1 LDYPTLLL
9 QLENQL
15 QSLHKKGLN
24 YINIEAMPK
33 VELKLLLNGLDDMM
47 SAEAEIMVKHEGAN
61 YKLAAQT
68 QPVLN
73 INDGKKHPRIYP
85 PSTGISAFKEELSSS
100 KQQTVTEA
108 FAQIPP
114 QQKTTENN
122 YSLTK
127 LADKYNS
134 CQKCELGK
142 TRTNLVFGQG
152 FPQATVMFIGEGP
165 GADEDSQGA
174 PFVGR
179 AGRLL
184 TKMINTLGIERQDVY
199 ITNIVK
205 CRPPE
210 NRNPTPAEIS
220 CCMPILKQQIELVNP
235 KLIVTLGNIPS
246 KTLIPELPGIT
257 KAHGRIIQYEN
268 WTMLPTFHP
277 SYLLRNRSAMPLAW
291 DDFKKIPELAFQK

>member
-1 LDYPTLLL
+1 MDYPTLLL

-33 VELKLLLNGLDDMM
+33 VKLKLLLDGLEEMM
-47 SAEAEIMVKHEGAN
+47 CTKTEITVKHEGAN
-61 YKLAAQT
+61 YKLSAQN
-68 QPVLN
+68 QPVLK
-73 INDGKKHPRIYP
+73 INDEKIDTGVYP
-85 PSTGISAFKEELSSS
+85 PSTGISAFKESNSAAM
-100 KQQTVTEA
+100 KQTVTEV
-108 FAQIPP
+108 FAQFPP
-114 QQKTTENN
+114 QRKTTDNFS
-122 YSLTK
+122 SLIK
-127 LADKYNS
+127 LAAKYKS

-152 FPQATVMFIGEGP
+152 IQQAAVMFIGEGP
-165 GADEDSQGA
+165 GAEEDAQGE

-205 CRPPE
+205 CRPPK

-220 CCMPILKQQIELVNP
+220 CCMPALRQQIELINP
-235 KLIVTLGNIPS
+235 KLIVTLGNVPS

-257 KAHGRIIQYEN
+257 KAHGRIMRYEN
-268 WTMLPTFHP
+268 WTTLPTFHP
-277 SYLLRNRSAMPLAW
+277 SYLLRNRSAMPQAW
-291 DDFKKIPELAFQK
+291 DDFKKIPELAFQQ

>member
-1 LDYPTLLL
+1 MDYPTLLL

-33 VELKLLLNGLDDMM
+33 VELRLLLDGLGDMM
-47 SAEAEIMVKHEGAN
+47 CADTEITVKHEGAN
-61 YKLAAQT
+61 YKLSAQN

-73 INDGKKHPRIYP
+73 INDEKKHPRIYP
-85 PSTGISAFKEELSSS
+85 PSTGISAFKEILSSA

-108 FAQIPP
+108 FAKISP
-114 QQKTTENN
+114 QENTSEN
-122 YSLTK
+122 FNSLTK
-127 LADKYNS
+127 LADKYKS

-152 FPQATVMFIGEGP
+152 VPQATVMFIGEGP
-165 GADEDSQGA
+165 GADEDAQGE

-184 TKMINTLGIERQDVY
+184 TKMINTLGIEREDVY

-235 KLIVTLGNIPS
+235 KLIVTLGNVPS
-246 KTLIPELPGIT
+246 RTLIPKLPGIT
-257 KAHGRIIQYEN
+257 KAHGKIMQYEN
-268 WTMLPTFHP
+268 WAMLPTFHP

-291 DDFKKIPELAFQK
+291 DDFKKIPELAFQQ

>member
-33 VELKLLLNGLDDMM
+33 VELKLLLDGLDDMM
-47 SAEAEIMVKHEGAN
+47 CAETEITVKHEGAN
-61 YKLAAQT
+61 YKLSAQT

-73 INDGKKHPRIYP
+73 IKDEINHPRIYP
-85 PSTGISAFKEELSSS
+85 PSTGISAFKEKLSSA

-108 FAQIPP
+108 FANIAS
-114 QQKTTENN
+114 QQVVTENSG
-122 YSLTK
+122 SLSD
-127 LADKYNS
+127 LADKYKS

-152 FPQATVMFIGEGP
+152 LPQATVMFIGEGP
-165 GADEDSQGA
+165 GADEDAQGV

-184 TKMINTLGIERQDVY
+184 TKMIDTLGINRQDVY

-235 KLIVTLGNIPS
+235 KLIVTLGNVPS

-257 KAHGRIIQYEN
+257 KAHGKLMQYGN
-268 WTMLPTFHP
+268 WKLLPTFHP

>member
-33 VELKLLLNGLDDMM
+33 VELKLLLEGLGDIM
-47 SAEAEIMVKHEGAN
+47 SAESEISAKQFGPN
-61 YKLAAQT
+61 LTLSAQAQSAVT
-68 QPVLN
+68 IQNQNTLPKVF
-73 INDGKKHPRIYP
+73 P
-85 PSTGISAFKEELSSS
+85 PATGITDFHEKLSSAQ
-100 KQQTVTEA
+100 QQTVTEA
-108 FAQIPP
+108 FANIVS
-114 QQKTTENN
+114 QQVVTEKSG
-122 YSLTK
+122 SLSA
-127 LADKYNS
+127 LANKYNS
-134 CQKCELGK
+134 CQNCGLGK
-142 TRTNLVFGQG
+142 TRTNLVFGSG
-152 FPQATVMFIGEGP
+152 LSNSTVMFIGEGP
-165 GADEDSQGA
+165 GADEDAQGE

-184 TKMINTLGIERQDVY
+184 TKMIKSIGIERQDVY

-220 CCMPILKQQIELVNP
+220 CCLPILKQQIELVNP
-235 KLIVTLGNIPS
+235 KLIVTLGNVPT

-257 KAHGRIIQYEN
+257 KAHGKIMQYGN
-268 WTMLPTFHP
+268 WKMLPTFHP

-291 DDFKKIPELAFQK
+291 DDFKKIPELAFHS

>member
-1 LDYPTLLL
+1 MDYPTLLL

-33 VELKLLLNGLDDMM
+33 VELKLLLDGLGEMM
-47 SAEAEIMVKHEGAN
+47 SVETEISAKQFGPHLTLSAKAHSTVNIKREN
-61 YKLAAQT
+61 
-68 QPVLN
+68 VLPK
-73 INDGKKHPRIYP
+73 ILP
-85 PSTGISAFKEELSSS
+85 PSTGITDFEEKLSPT

-108 FAQIPP
+108 FAQILP
-114 QQKTTENN
+114 QIASTEKLS
-122 YSLTK
+122 SLTA
-127 LADKYNS
+127 LAQKYSS
-134 CQKCELGK
+134 CQNCGLGR
-142 TRTNLVFGQG
+142 TRTNLVFGSG
-152 FPQATVMFIGEGP
+152 LTNSTVMFIGEGP
-165 GADEDSQGA
+165 GADEDAQGE

-184 TKMINTLGIERQDVY
+184 TKMINSIGIERQDVY

-220 CCMPILKQQIELVNP
+220 CCLPILKQQIEMVNP
-235 KLIVTLGNIPS
+235 KLIVTLGNVPTKS
-246 KTLIPELPGIT
+246 LIPELPGIT
-257 KAHGRIIQYEN
+257 KAHGKIMRYEN
-268 WTMLPTFHP
+268 WKMLPTFHP

-291 DDFKKIPELAFQK
+291 DDFKKIPELAFHS